1 MDKLLLSAEEAA
13 EVLGIGRAMVYDLIR
28 LHLVQSVKIGRRRL
42 IPARALVEYV
52 ERIAP
57 SDDISSSTAGYP
69 ELVGK

>member
-28 LHLVQSVKIGRRRL
+28 LHVVQSVKIGRRRL

-52 ERIAP
+52 DRIAP
-57 SDDISSSTAGYP
+57 RDDISSSTAGYP
-69 ELVGK
+69 ELVRK

>member
-13 EVLGIGRAMVYDLIR
+13 EVLG
-28 LHLVQSVKIGRRRL
+28 IGRRRL

-57 SDDISSSTAGYP
+57 RDDIGWSTAGYQ
-69 ELVGK
+69 ELVRK